1 MKKKHKIIFI
11 VIVVIIVVAV
21 GNWAYN
27 YIINNLSANIHLRD
41 NSIDEE
47 ENLIIFKNGGR
58 LIWDTG
64 ASGSAIFNNLGSS
77 RLKIGIGTVTDF
89 DGKTKLYPICFA
101 LNISFDSITL
111 NNFIH
116 NEIIIDNV
124 APRIQNLNSAGILG
138 MNVIGNHN
146 WLLDF
151 TSDKIYNFDK
161 NVEYNPSPQLRLTYR
176 KRKTPTTDI
185 KIGGLD
191 MKKLL
196 IDSGFYGDI
205 KLYKS
210 DIDEINKIIKPDTII
225 DEVSDGLFVGN
236 IKSQN
241 YIYTNV
247 KINNVVFDKLS
258 IIESNRRLIG
268 VGFFRKFDRV
278 FWDSGSKEV
287 RFYRD

>member
-1 MKKKHKIIFI
+1 MKKKKLILI
-11 VIVVIIVVAV
+11 VSIVAVVILCISV
-21 GNWAYN
+21 
-27 YIINNLSANIHLRD
+27 IIIYCYWFFPTRIEINDKQLD
-41 NSIDEE
+41 KTQK
-47 ENLIIFKNGGR
+47 LIILKDSRFV
-58 LIWDTG
+58 WDTG
-64 ASGSAIFNNLGSS
+64 ASGSVIFNELGSS

-89 DGKTKLYPICFA
+89 DSKTKLYPICFA
-101 LNISFDSITL
+101 RNISFDSITL
-111 NNFIH
+111 NNFIY
-116 NEIIIDNV
+116 NEIMIDDV
-124 APRIQNLNSAGILG
+124 VPGIQNLNSIGILG

-151 TSDKIYNFDK
+151 TSDKIYNFEK

-176 KRKTPTTDI
+176 KIRTPTTDI

-247 KINNVVFDKLS
+247 KVNNVVLDTLS
-258 IIESNRRLIG
+258 IIVSKRRLLG
-268 VGFFRKFDRV
+268 AGFFRKFDRV

>member
-1 MKKKHKIIFI
+1 MKKKKLILI
-11 VIVVIIVVAV
+11 VSIVAVVILCISV
-21 GNWAYN
+21 
-27 YIINNLSANIHLRD
+27 IIIYCYWFFPTRIEINDKQLD
-41 NSIDEE
+41 KTQK
-47 ENLIIFKNGGR
+47 LIILKDSRFV
-58 LIWDTG
+58 WDTG
-64 ASGSAIFNNLGSS
+64 ASGSVIFNELGSS

-89 DGKTKLYPICFA
+89 DSKTKLYPICFA
-101 LNISFDSITL
+101 RNISFDSITL
-111 NNFIH
+111 NNFIY
-116 NEIIIDNV
+116 NEIMIDDV
-124 APRIQNLNSAGILG
+124 VPGIQNLNSIGILG

-210 DIDEINKIIKPDTII
+210 DIDEINKIIKPYTII

-247 KINNVVFDKLS
+247 KVNNVVLDTLS
-258 IIESNRRLIG
+258 IIVSKRRLLG
-268 VGFFRKFDRV
+268 AGFFRKFDRV